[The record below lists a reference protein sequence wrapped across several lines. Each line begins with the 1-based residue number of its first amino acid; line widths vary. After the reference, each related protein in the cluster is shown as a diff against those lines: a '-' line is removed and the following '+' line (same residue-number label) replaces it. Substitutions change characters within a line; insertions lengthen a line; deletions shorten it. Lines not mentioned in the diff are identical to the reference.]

1 MADSPLWRRVKER
14 ARTMSKSAIDEI
26 LQSEDASGLVGAA
39 VRGAQAGR
47 RVIDDNAA
55 HVIGAVGL
63 ATQSDLERVSKKIG
77 RLRKRMTALIDQL
90 ADSQG

>member
-1 MADSPLWRRVKER
+1 MKDR
-14 ARTMSKSAIDEI
+14 AKTMSKSAIDEL

-47 RVIDDNAA
+47 KVIDDNAG
-55 HVIGAVGL
+55 HLIGAVGL
-63 ATQSDLERVSKKIG
+63 ASQSDLERISKKIG

-90 ADSQG
+90 EDRQG